1 MWKEFRAFATRGNV
15 VDMAVGVIIGAAFG
29 KIVTSLVNDL
39 LMPPLGLVLGKMDF
53 KALYVALD
61 GKTYENLD
69 AAKKASAP
77 LLAYGNF
84 LQTVFD
90 FVLVAFVIFIVVKQ
104 MNKLMTQLE
113 PKPADAAPATKE
125 CPHCCSTINVKAT
138 RCAHCTAQL

>member
-39 LMPPLGLVLGKMDF
+39 LMPPLGMVLGKMDF

-69 AAKKASAP
+69 AAKKANAP
-77 LLAYGNF
+77 LLAYGSF

-113 PKPADAAPATKE
+113 PKPADAGPTTKE